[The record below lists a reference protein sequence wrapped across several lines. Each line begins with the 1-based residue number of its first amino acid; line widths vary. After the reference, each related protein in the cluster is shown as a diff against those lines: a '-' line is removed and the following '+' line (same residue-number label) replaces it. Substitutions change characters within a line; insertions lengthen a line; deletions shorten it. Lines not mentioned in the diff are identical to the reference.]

1 MYNIPANGV
10 LAIAFVDIVSRVDAI
25 GALEYVPCD
34 SQLWAD
40 TNYID
45 NYLLRGSWQQESQA
59 MRKHMP
65 THTLLSYLQKHFTGG
80 MLIRSS
86 PLNR

>member
-1 MYNIPANGV
+1 MYNIPANDV
-10 LAIAFVDIVSRVDAI
+10 LAIEFVDIVSRVDAI

-45 NYLLRGSWQQESQA
+45 NYLLRGSWQ
-59 MRKHMP
+59 
-65 THTLLSYLQKHFTGG
+65 
-80 MLIRSS
+80 
-86 PLNR
+86 